1 MNETIARYK
10 NAVLTYWTGREP
22 RQKIWLVAG
31 LILILLMAAALTYFS
46 TKQNFVPLYSQL
58 SLQETGQIKETLDG
72 KGIPSRVSKDGMT
85 IEVPDNQVDSLKVE
99 LAAEGLPQSGSID
112 YSIFSDSSGFGMTDN
127 EFSVMERAAMQ
138 TEIAN
143 LIKNID
149 GVQNANVVITLP
161 EESVWLNSSQESA
174 TAAVVLDLKLGTQL
188 DQDRVKGLYHLI
200 SKSVPNLP
208 IENIVISDQN
218 FNSYGYDAGSAG
230 DSTLAAFEQQRGIQ
244 KEIEQDMTRNLQ
256 QMLGTMIGPDK
267 VLISVTTDIDFT
279 QENRT
284 EQLVEPV
291 DEENMEGISVSVE
304 RISEAYTG
312 EGSVPEGGTAG
323 TGEGIPNFVEGEG
336 NENSE
341 WERTEDRINNE
352 VNRINR
358 EITESPYQIRNVGVQ
373 VMLEPPEGMD
383 AIPAQ
388 QIADIQQI
396 LGTIVRTTL
405 PEVDGQP
412 LSQEEINSKIVVTSH
427 QFAGK
432 AEEVAP
438 DTGQGV
444 PTWLYVLAAVLALV
458 VLVLVIMLARNRKQV
473 AIEESMEEMTLDSVA
488 LPTEEVPDL
497 PVEGSGP
504 AHEKRKQLENM
515 AKEKPE
521 EFSKL
526 LRSWLSED

>member
-1 MNETIARYK
+1 
-10 NAVLTYWTGREP
+10 
-22 RQKIWLVAG
+22 
-31 LILILLMAAALTYFS
+31 
-46 TKQNFVPLYSQL
+46 
-58 SLQETGQIKETLDG
+58 
-72 KGIPSRVSKDGMT
+72 
-85 IEVPDNQVDSLKVE
+85 
-99 LAAEGLPQSGSID
+99 
-112 YSIFSDSSGFGMTDN
+112 
-127 EFSVMERAAMQ
+127 
-138 TEIAN
+138 
-143 LIKNID
+143 
-149 GVQNANVVITLP
+149 
-161 EESVWLNSSQESA
+161 
-174 TAAVVLDLKLGTQL
+174 
-188 DQDRVKGLYHLI
+188 
-200 SKSVPNLP
+200 
-208 IENIVISDQN
+208 
-218 FNSYGYDAGSAG
+218 
-230 DSTLAAFEQQRGIQ
+230 
-244 KEIEQDMTRNLQ
+244 
-256 QMLGTMIGPDK
+256 MLGTMIGPDK

-291 DEENMEGISVSVE
+291 DEENMEGIAVSVE

-312 EGSVPEGGTAG
+312 EGTIPEGGTAG

-358 EITESPYQIRNVGVQ
+358 EITQSPYQIRNVGVQ
-373 VMLEPPEGMD
+373 VMLEPPEGAD
-383 AIPAQ
+383 TIPAQ

-412 LSQEEINSKIVVTSH
+412 LTQEEINSKIVVTSH

-432 AEEVAP
+432 TEDIAP
-438 DTGQGV
+438 DTGQAI
-444 PTWLYVLAAVLALV
+444 PTWLYALAAVLALV
-458 VLVLVIMLARNRKQV
+458 IIVLVVMLARSRKQV
-473 AIEESMEEMTLDSVA
+473 ALEESTEEVTIDSVA
-488 LPTEEVPDL
+488 LPTEDVPDL
-497 PVEGSGP
+497 PVEGSKP